1 MWGVG
6 VNSPWALRHAFNAF
20 DAWPVN
26 IGFLGRGSSSSDAPL
41 IEALAEGGASGF
53 KVHED
58 MGAHARALDTALRVA
73 EEYDVQVALH
83 SDGLNECLSVE
94 DTLRVL
100 EGRTIHAF
108 HIEGCGGGHVPNVLK
123 MAGVPNVIGSSTNP
137 TLPFGRD
144 AVAEHYG
151 MIVSV
156 HDLKTDLPGD
166 AAMARDRIRA
176 GTMGAED
183 VLHDLGAIGITSSD
197 AQGMGRAGETVRR
210 TFAMA
215 GKMKAELGAPDEH
228 DNERVLRYIAK
239 LTINPAIAHG
249 LSHEVGSLEVGKLAD
264 IVLWRPEYFGAKPQL
279 VLKSGFPAY
288 GVVGDPNAA
297 TDTCEPLV
305 LGPQFGAHGTTPA
318 DISVAFVAQAA
329 LDQGND
335 SMPTRRRRVA
345 VRGTR
350 GIGPADLRLNSRT
363 GAVDVD
369 QETGLVTLDG
379 EPLRSSPPTR
389 SPSTAS
395 TSSSAKR
402 LGTCDELPYAP
413 EWAPH
418 ERTWMAWPGPNPTF
432 TNDEE
437 LAEART
443 AWASVARAVRR
454 FEPVTM
460 VHGPGQGESARAL
473 LGPDVDLVERE
484 LDDAWMR
491 DIGPTF
497 VTDGKGELAAVDW
510 TFNGWGGQD
519 WARWEHDSK
528 IARHVADLTG
538 APVLG
543 SALVNEGGA
552 IHVDGEGT
560 VLLTETVQLGA
571 GRNPGW
577 TRERVEAEI
586 HARLGTSKAIW
597 LPHGLTGDYG
607 VYGTQGHVDI
617 VAAFAAPGT
626 VLVHS
631 QRDPAHPDHARSQ
644 EYLAL
649 LRAQTDAKGRRLQV
663 VEVPAPTVLKDED
676 GDWVDYSYIN
686 HYLCNGGVVLCA
698 FDDPNDE
705 IAAGIFRR
713 LFPARTVTLVDAR
726 TIFAGGGGIHCIT
739 QQQPKV

>member
-1 MWGVG
+1 MNPYEYAATHGPRAGDRVRLGDSGLTIQVESDAQKYGDEFLAGFGKTARDGLHLKAAAVRETCDVVISNVVVIDAAQGIRKVSIGIREGRICSIGRAGNPDTLEGVDVVVGTGTSIVSGEGLIASAGAVDTHVHLLSPRIMEASLASGVTTIIGQEFGPVWGVG

-41 IEALAEGGASGF
+41 VEALAEGGASGF

-58 MGAHARALDTALRVA
+58 MGAHTRALDTALRVA

-215 GKMKAELGAPDEH
+215 GKMKAEFGAPDDH
-228 DNERVLRYIAK
+228 DNERVLRYMAK

-249 LSHEVGSLEVGKLAD
+249 LAHEVGSIEVGKLAD

-305 LGPQFGAHGTTPA
+305 LGPQFGAHGSTPA

-335 SMPTRRRRVA
+335 LMPTRRRRVA

-369 QETGLVTLDG
+369 QRTGLVTLDG
-379 EPLRSSPPTR
+379 DPIRSEPADSVSLN
-389 SPSTAS
+389 
-395 TSSSAKR
+395 R
-402 LGTCDELPYAP
+402 LYFL
-413 EWAPH
+413 
-418 ERTWMAWPGPNPTF
+418 
-432 TNDEE
+432 
-437 LAEART
+437 
-443 AWASVARAVRR
+443 
-454 FEPVTM
+454 
-460 VHGPGQGESARAL
+460 
-473 LGPDVDLVERE
+473 
-484 LDDAWMR
+484 
-491 DIGPTF
+491 
-497 VTDGKGELAAVDW
+497 
-510 TFNGWGGQD
+510 
-519 WARWEHDSK
+519 
-528 IARHVADLTG
+528 
-538 APVLG
+538 
-543 SALVNEGGA
+543 
-552 IHVDGEGT
+552 
-560 VLLTETVQLGA
+560 
-571 GRNPGW
+571 
-577 TRERVEAEI
+577 
-586 HARLGTSKAIW
+586 
-597 LPHGLTGDYG
+597 
-607 VYGTQGHVDI
+607 
-617 VAAFAAPGT
+617 
-626 VLVHS
+626 
-631 QRDPAHPDHARSQ
+631 
-644 EYLAL
+644 
-649 LRAQTDAKGRRLQV
+649 
-663 VEVPAPTVLKDED
+663 
-676 GDWVDYSYIN
+676 
-686 HYLCNGGVVLCA
+686 
-698 FDDPNDE
+698 
-705 IAAGIFRR
+705 
-713 LFPARTVTLVDAR
+713 
-726 TIFAGGGGIHCIT
+726 
-739 QQQPKV
+739 